1 MQDRRWS
8 VFRLLLSKSVLHLL
22 NSCTVLTA
30 VGVFKRDGR
39 FVIGSPHSCL
49 DYGYNE
55 RERVI
60 RGKRWE
66 SNGSSLRDSQGKYA
80 HPSLSGP
87 QLFTRT
93 REVILF
99 SCWILIP
106 LSLIVSFNYTEIRF
120 IRK

>member
-1 MQDRRWS
+1 MRDRQWS
-8 VFRLLLSKSVLHLL
+8 VFLLLLSKSILRLL
-22 NSCTVLTA
+22 NSWA

-66 SNGSSLRDSQGKYA
+66 SNGSFLRDSQGKYA

-87 QLFTRT
+87 QLFASTG
-93 REVILF
+93 EVIWF
-99 SCWILIP
+99 SCRIPIP
-106 LSLIVSFNYTEIRF
+106 LSLIVL
-120 IRK
+120 